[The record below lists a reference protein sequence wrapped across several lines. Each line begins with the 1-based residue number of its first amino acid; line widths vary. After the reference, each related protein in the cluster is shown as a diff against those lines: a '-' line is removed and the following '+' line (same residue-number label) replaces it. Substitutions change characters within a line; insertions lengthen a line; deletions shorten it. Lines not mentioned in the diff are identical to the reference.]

1 MSFDGTEG
9 STVELETAAGW
20 TENYRDNNQ
29 GETQGHFFGKDILE
43 DILAQSQ
50 CKGIRIY
57 YGENSGGDKKLILV
71 GAIANENDQIA
82 SGDVIADHSVL
93 CPTQCGSSNDLNS

>member
-1 MSFDGTEG
+1 MNINIPQDA
-9 STVELETAAGW
+9 VV
-20 TENYRDNNQ
+20 
-29 GETQGHFFGKDILE
+29 
-43 DILAQSQ
+43 
-50 CKGIRIY
+50 
-57 YGENSGGDKKLILV
+57 ILV